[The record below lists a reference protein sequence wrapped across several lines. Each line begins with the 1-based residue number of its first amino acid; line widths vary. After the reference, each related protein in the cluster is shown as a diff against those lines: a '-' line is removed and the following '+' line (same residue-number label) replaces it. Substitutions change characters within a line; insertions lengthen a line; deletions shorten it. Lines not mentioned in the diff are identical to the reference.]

1 MILCNS
7 QVELLVSKKG
17 HIVFLEYEERNAKN
31 KNVFEPKPLFSRH
44 RYRSN
49 VCNTVLCPI
58 SSFKDHKACPLNC
71 SST

>member
-7 QVELLVSKKG
+7 QVVLLVSKKG
-17 HIVFLEYEERNAKN
+17 PIVYMEYEERNAKN

-49 VCNTVLCPI
+49 VCNTV
-58 SSFKDHKACPLNC
+58 
-71 SST
+71 